1 MEIKRGTESGSNRGA
16 CIRINRGKNHGIL
29 SYMIPDLC
37 VGNNDFYSDL
47 NDNGDCLL
55 LFSVDIPAV
64 F

>member
-1 MEIKRGTESGSNRGA
+1 MYQNKQG
-16 CIRINRGKNHGIL
+16 GKNHGIL

-64 F
+64 FGEGLT